1 MNTQAFRQIIR
12 EEVEKALRA
21 SFKQIL
27 AEHAAASLM
36 NQPMITEQQFTSD
49 SVSPEIRQNLR
60 KKMESTFGY
69 TATPQQKSEL
79 KPPAKGDF
87 SAFFADTAANMTPQD
102 IAGLKNLG

>member
-27 AEHAAASLM
+27 AEHAAASLVSS
-36 NQPMITEQQFTSD
+36 PMITEHKFTTD
-49 SVSPEIRQNLR
+49 SVSPEVRQNLR

-69 TATPQQKSEL
+69 TTAAKTDL
-79 KPPAKGDF
+79 KQPVNGDF
-87 SAFFADTAANMTPQD
+87 SSFLADTAANMTPQD
-102 IAGLKNLG
+102 IAGIKNLG